1 MLLGHCDA
9 RSLHV
14 LGLSRWST
22 WTRPHRSRLTRTT
35 WTPPACLTGLC
46 AKPRPRC
53 SAGPLASS
61 AWWSDARTSTTTR
74 RSSARPRRWGS
85 STCGWWTRWCAGR
98 TAGSAPAVTSVVAP
112 PSADAAKRAPKEEA
126 EAASAVSR
134 TARTGARRTSSS
146 RVARR
151 SSPRSASFQTASCV
165 AALRADGR
173 TIWAT
178 DLSQRAVP
186 LTERALRARR
196 ARRWNVGGSRAAG
209 DRVRHRVRG
218 VHGDHLRGG
227 GPARVPA
234 PARVRGLAQPLRR
247 RGARDAR
254 ALPPV
259 PGGGRRDDA
268 RRTRRATS
276 QVVHPA
282 RGGAC
287 ALRRRGEA
295 AIVDRAAVGQERATR
310 AVGRHARRAALR
322 SRRPS

>member
-1 MLLGHCDA
+1 MGGIPGTSHAHAPPGPSSDAVRKWFLRGAVVRAAARSACGVTGARRYPRGHEALQRLWFLTFRPPSSRKAFRLFRESKTVCGGKKITISPANFCPNASRLRLPPTFSMLLGHCDA

-98 TAGSAPAVTSVVAP
+98 TAGSAPAVTLGRRPP
-112 PSADAAKRAPKEEA
+112 PSQRTRRSARRREAA

-151 SSPRSASFQTASCV
+151 SSPRSASFQTLRPAS
-165 AALRADGR
+165 RRSGR
-173 TIWAT
+173 T
-178 DLSQRAVP
+178 
-186 LTERALRARR
+186 
-196 ARRWNVGGSRAAG
+196 
-209 DRVRHRVRG
+209 
-218 VHGDHLRGG
+218 
-227 GPARVPA
+227 
-234 PARVRGLAQPLRR
+234 
-247 RGARDAR
+247 GARSG
-254 ALPPV
+254 P
-259 PGGGRRDDA
+259 
-268 RRTRRATS
+268 RT
-276 QVVHPA
+276 
-282 RGGAC
+282 C
-287 ALRRRGEA
+287 
-295 AIVDRAAVGQERATR
+295 
-310 AVGRHARRAALR
+310 R
-322 SRRPS
+322 SAPCL